1 MTKQKTRKPLLQ
13 LSVKHRDAHS
23 RGSSIAEAEMEFAIE
38 RISNF
43 LENVATQ
50 SHIPFEMLTA
60 RIQEQGAA
68 NLLNSLG
75 YEEQASYLYEQIEH
89 GVDLILDRQ
98 FNKMGMDAFAG
109 LLSRF
114 SEPISSLEDF
124 QAQLLYIAIDFI
136 YSKQESRGHNKE
148 NRILQLRSRGV

>member
-13 LSVKHRDAHS
+13 LYVKHRDAHS
-23 RGSSIAEAEMEFAIE
+23 RGSSIAEAAVEFALE
-38 RISNF
+38 RISSF
-43 LENVATQ
+43 LNDAATQ
-50 SHIPFEMLTA
+50 LHIPFEMLTA

-75 YEEQASYLYEQIEH
+75 YKEQASHLYEQIEH
-89 GVDLILDRQ
+89 GVDFILDRQ

-124 QAQLLYIAIDFI
+124 QSQLLYTAIDFI
-136 YSKQESRGHNKE
+136 LSKQEINEHNKE
-148 NRILQLRSRGV
+148 NRVLQLRSRGI